1 MKKVNYKDQDNKFV
15 KDKIFLVTGGT
26 GSFGETIVKFLLSKR
41 AKEIRILSRD
51 EKKQDTTVE
60 KKEETGNI
68 LGIAVKDIGSL
79 TDQEQKQLG
88 QDKGVV
94 VSSVSPGP
102 ASEAGIRRGDI
113 IDKIQFKDVG
123 NIKDYEKIS
132 KTLKK
137 GSTIALRIIRDKN
150 GSFLTLKIPK

>member
-1 MKKVNYKDQDNKFV
+1 M
-15 KDKIFLVTGGT
+15 
-26 GSFGETIVKFLLSKR
+26 
-41 AKEIRILSRD
+41 
-51 EKKQDTTVE
+51 
-60 KKEETGNI
+60 
-68 LGIAVKDIGSL
+68 GIAVKDIASL

-88 QDKGVV
+88 QVKGVV
-94 VSSVSPGP
+94 VSSVFPGP

-113 IDKIQFKDVG
+113 IDKIQFKDVS

>member
-1 MKKVNYKDQDNKFV
+1 MT
-15 KDKIFLVTGGT
+15 TG
-26 GSFGETIVKFLLSKR
+26 KL
-41 AKEIRILSRD
+41 D
-51 EKKQDTTVE
+51 EKVAQDTTVD

-68 LGIAVKDIGSL
+68 LGIAVKDIASL
-79 TDQEQKQLG
+79 TDPEQKQLG

-94 VSSVSPGP
+94 VSCFSGP

-113 IDKIQFKDVG
+113 IDKIQFKDVS

-137 GSTIALRIIRDKN
+137 LYHCFKN
-150 GSFLTLKIPK
+150 YQR

>member
-1 MKKVNYKDQDNKFV
+1 
-15 KDKIFLVTGGT
+15 
-26 GSFGETIVKFLLSKR
+26 
-41 AKEIRILSRD
+41 
-51 EKKQDTTVE
+51 
-60 KKEETGNI
+60 
-68 LGIAVKDIGSL
+68 LGR
-79 TDQEQKQLG
+79 
-88 QDKGVV
+88 DKGVV
-94 VSSVSPGP
+94 VSSIFPGP

>member
-1 MKKVNYKDQDNKFV
+1 MV
-15 KDKIFLVTGGT
+15 
-26 GSFGETIVKFLLSKR
+26 
-41 AKEIRILSRD
+41 SR
-51 EKKQDTTVE
+51 VF
-60 KKEETGNI
+60 
-68 LGIAVKDIGSL
+68 
-79 TDQEQKQLG
+79 
-88 QDKGVV
+88 
-94 VSSVSPGP
+94 PGP

-113 IDKIQFKDVG
+113 IDKKQFKDVS